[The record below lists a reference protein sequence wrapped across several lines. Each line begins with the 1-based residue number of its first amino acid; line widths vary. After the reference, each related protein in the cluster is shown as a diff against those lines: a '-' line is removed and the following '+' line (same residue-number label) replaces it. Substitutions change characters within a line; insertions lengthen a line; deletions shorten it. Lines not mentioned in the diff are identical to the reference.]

1 MMRMK
6 FSFRAFL
13 VAVCCTLT
21 WFCTEAGAQVR
32 NPKGVAVIV
41 GNKDYEHRDIPDVS
55 FAHRDADAF
64 RRYAVDVLGYDPE
77 NIIDLRDA
85 TRGRSFFAYLR
96 AQGRMR

>member
-1 MMRMK
+1 M
-6 FSFRAFL
+6 
-13 VAVCCTLT
+13 
-21 WFCTEAGAQVR
+21 
-32 NPKGVAVIV
+32 IV

-85 TRGRSFFAYLR
+85 RRRRSLFDTLGGRRNKSKASELWSESRLPDRWFGRGGVSTRATASRE
-96 AQGRMR
+96 